1 MAARAPTDPIGA
13 SLEQVARLGVL
24 QLGPEDEKLGQ
35 PTGVRNAAIV
45 SRRARELA
53 TELEENAAKIRA
65 TRHYTDAGVR
75 AVLGDAALRTL
86 AELERIRP
94 ALQQAVDD
102 RDRRRKELATT
113 AVANGDD
120 VAAALLRQELRREL
134 KAVGD
139 ALLVKAK
146 VLKAIEKGDRA
157 TLTAVLETGGTVFAL
172 LPEAELAEV
181 RQAWARKMSP
191 DRARE
196 LARIEAAVAEAQRV
210 MADAEARVRKI
221 GGLPADGPLKHMAR
235 GEALPPD
242 AAA

>member
-120 VAAALLRQELRREL
+120 VAAALLRQEL
-134 KAVGD
+134 
-139 ALLVKAK
+139 
-146 VLKAIEKGDRA
+146 
-157 TLTAVLETGGTVFAL
+157 
-172 LPEAELAEV
+172 
-181 RQAWARKMSP
+181 
-191 DRARE
+191 
-196 LARIEAAVAEAQRV
+196 
-210 MADAEARVRKI
+210 
-221 GGLPADGPLKHMAR
+221 
-235 GEALPPD
+235 
-242 AAA
+242 

>member
-1 MAARAPTDPIGA
+1 
-13 SLEQVARLGVL
+13 
-24 QLGPEDEKLGQ
+24 
-35 PTGVRNAAIV
+35 
-45 SRRARELA
+45 
-53 TELEENAAKIRA
+53 
-65 TRHYTDAGVR
+65 VR

-86 AELERIRP
+86 AELARIRP

-102 RDRRRKELATT
+102 RDQRRKELATT
-113 AVANGDD
+113 AVADGDD

-191 DRARE
+191 DRTRE

-221 GGLPADGPLKHMAR
+221 GGLPADGSLERMAR